1 MFCGFFF
8 LLSGEG
14 SLMWTSESI
23 ALKGFLFW
31 VLSLM
36 SFSLLFSI
44 FLNIIISFTDSGWS
58 RNENRSLRQR
68 VDLEDDHFV
77 V

>member
-1 MFCGFFF
+1 
-8 LLSGEG
+8 
-14 SLMWTSESI
+14 MWTSESI

-44 FLNIIISFTDSGWS
+44 FLNIIISFTDSGWL

-68 VDLEDDHFV
+68 GDLEDDHFV

>member
-1 MFCGFFF
+1 
-8 LLSGEG
+8 
-14 SLMWTSESI
+14 MWTSESI